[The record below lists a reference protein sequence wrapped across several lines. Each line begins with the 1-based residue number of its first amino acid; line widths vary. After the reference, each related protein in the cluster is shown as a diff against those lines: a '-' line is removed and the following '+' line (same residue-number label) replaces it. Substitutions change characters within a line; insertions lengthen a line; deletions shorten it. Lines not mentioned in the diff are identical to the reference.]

1 MTALTSVNS
10 PRKVAGTL
18 VACAVTSGI
27 FASTGLGLA
36 PTANA
41 SCVSLFGI
49 PSGGCTSTLFSVGIA
64 IGDGA
69 VANAN
74 GLFGAA
80 FVLGANSTATTG
92 SGSIFN
98 FATSIFGSNN
108 HATAEGPIAN
118 FATNIGGSDNEV
130 ARRKAAP
137 CLTPPPIFWAAAT
150 NSRHRAA
157 T

>member
-1 MTALTSVNS
+1 MEQQMTALTSVNS

-80 FVLGANSTATTG
+80 FSFESSMRSNGRDLAFMSNIPFEVREAESLLGFFTRPTVFLNASQ
-92 SGSIFN
+92 
-98 FATSIFGSNN
+98 
-108 HATAEGPIAN
+108 
-118 FATNIGGSDNEV
+118 
-130 ARRKAAP
+130 
-137 CLTPPPIFWAAAT
+137 PP
-150 NSRHRAA
+150 
-157 T
+157 